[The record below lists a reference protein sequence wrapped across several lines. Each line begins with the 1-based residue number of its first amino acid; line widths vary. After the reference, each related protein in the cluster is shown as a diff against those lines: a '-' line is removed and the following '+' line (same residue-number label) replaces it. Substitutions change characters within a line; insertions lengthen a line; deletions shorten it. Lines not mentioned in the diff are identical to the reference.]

1 MRGFGGVICDPQVLD
16 RLGISEEE
24 DDVLLLPLPAKM
36 NVPADMADWPPAAE
50 EGYEN
55 LDDSGAGG
63 TRTPRASVV
72 PLSKLG
78 G

>member
-1 MRGFGGVICDPQVLD
+1 MRGFGGIVCDPQVLD
-16 RLGISEEE
+16 RLGIDEEE
-24 DDVLLLPLPAKM
+24 DEVLLPLPARM
-36 NVPADMADWPPAAE
+36 NVPADAENWPPPAD

-55 LDDSGAGG
+55 LDERAFEGR
-63 TRTPRASVV
+63 RTPRASVV